1 MRLLGTGWRY
11 GRVMPPTPANSEWF
25 ANYLKA
31 TRDHFGESRQFVADA
46 GVPHSQLQAAI
57 EMGTEPAVTAGV

>member
-1 MRLLGTGWRY
+1 
-11 GRVMPPTPANSEWF
+11 MPPTTANSEWF

-31 TRDHFGESRQFVADA
+31 TRDHFGEGRQVVADA

-57 EMGTEPAVTAGV
+57 EMGTGLEVTAGV